1 MWTNGFN
8 LDFLNLVLSTGG
20 RKGPGKK
27 GVVAQRAAI
36 WKENPGSR
44 SMSEKVCVGVHNV
57 FTYEHSYVLGSNL
70 HCFLSQDLVLPRQ
83 HGLITERGRNSP
95 VHVLMMHGLS
105 HMSRAGSNTI

>member
-8 LDFLNLVLSTGG
+8 LDFLNLALSTGG

-27 GVVAQRAAI
+27 GVIASTVAQRAAI
-36 WKENPGSR
+36 WKDNPGSR
-44 SMSEKVCVGVHNV
+44 SMSEKVCVRVRNV

-83 HGLITERGRNSP
+83 HGLI
-95 VHVLMMHGLS
+95 
-105 HMSRAGSNTI
+105 